1 MERSNLRRTFL
12 CLEHFALAA
21 WASVRVS
28 VLSHDC
34 LRVHPTLVLRLGLVP
49 EALRI
54 AMFAIDLAVGS
65 VEEGGGVQHTVAL
78 EAAHAVLVERSGLRR
93 DSLGLK
99 DFARTSHTRIRIAL
113 LAFNFVFLSESVFP
127 ARSPEFPVAHLM
139 DKLTTTQDCLVLT
152 LQ

>member
-1 MERSNLRRTFL
+1 
-12 CLEHFALAA
+12 
-21 WASVRVS
+21 
-28 VLSHDC
+28 
-34 LRVHPTLVLRLGLVP
+34 
-49 EALRI
+49 
-54 AMFAIDLAVGS
+54 MFAIDLAVGS

-78 EAAHAVLVERSGLRR
+78 ETTHAVFVERSGLRR

-127 ARSPEFPVAHLM
+127 ARSPEFAVAHLM
-139 DKLTTTQDCLVLT
+139 DKLTTTQDCSGLT